1 MKNIEKQELKKWI
14 KQEQDNNQAFYSES
28 IREYWGDFVLSRV
41 ESGEVT
47 TLKQAKFLGRAL
59 WVFYDNAIYIKDHEA
74 QECLKNE
81 L

>member
-1 MKNIEKQELKKWI
+1 MKPIEKEELKKWI

-41 ESGEVT
+41 GSGEVT

-59 WVFYDNAIYIKDHEA
+59 WVFYDNAIYIKNHS
-74 QECLKNE
+74 KK
-81 L
+81 

>member
-1 MKNIEKQELKKWI
+1 MKPIEKQELKKWI
-14 KQEQDNNQAFYSES
+14 KQEQDNNLAFYSNK

-59 WVFYDNAIYIKDHEA
+59 WVFYDNAIYIKDREA
-74 QECLKNE
+74 FDVMK
-81 L
+81 

>member
-14 KQEQDNNQAFYSES
+14 QQEKENNLAFYSNE
-28 IREYWGDFVLSRV
+28 IQEYWGSFVFSRV

-74 QECLKNE
+74 
-81 L
+81 

>member
-1 MKNIEKQELKKWI
+1 MNYIERQELKKWI
-14 KQEQDNNQAFYSES
+14 KQEQNDNQAFYSEN
-28 IREYWGDFVLSRV
+28 IREYWGDFVLSRI

-74 QECLKNE
+74 
-81 L
+81 

>member
-1 MKNIEKQELKKWI
+1 MKAIEKEELKKWI
-14 KQEQDNNQAFYSES
+14 QQEQENNLAFYSEN
-28 IREYWGDFVLSRV
+28 IRKYWGDFVLSRI

-74 QECLKNE
+74 QEY
-81 L
+81 